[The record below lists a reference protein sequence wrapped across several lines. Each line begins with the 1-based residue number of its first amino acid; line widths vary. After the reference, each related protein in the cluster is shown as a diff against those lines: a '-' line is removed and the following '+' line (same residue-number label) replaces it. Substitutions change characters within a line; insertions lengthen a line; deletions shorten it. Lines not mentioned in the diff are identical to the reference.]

1 VDGDDDARDG
11 VGILATHTRRACAV
25 FFLALYAFEICGYGT
40 ATLATFCVGHDAEN
54 EEAE

>member
-1 VDGDDDARDG
+1 MMMPAMGSEYWPRTPEGRV
-11 VGILATHTRRACAV
+11 LC